1 MKYTIASLL
10 TLVIVVL
17 QGGCASVSSVSSKDT
32 ISHGTKQYPPYSGNV
47 DVYWKEQGV
56 SADLRKYE
64 FIATVRARS
73 TWCGITAGK
82 FNTDLHSYIIARA
95 GEVGG
100 NAVVLYCGELGTTG
114 ECDCYGDVY
123 RKK

>member
-1 MKYTIASLL
+1 MDYTIAKPIVLVTVLL
-10 TLVIVVL
+10 LA
-17 QGGCASVSSVSSKDT
+17 GCASVSSKDT
-32 ISHGTKQYPPYSGNV
+32 IYHGTKRYPPVSGNV
-47 DVYWKEQGV
+47 DVYWKEQG
-56 SADLRKYE
+56 APAYLRKYE
-64 FIATVRARS
+64 FVATVKARS

-82 FNTDLHSYIIARA
+82 FNTEVHDYIISRA

-100 NAVVLYCGELGTTG
+100 NAVVLYCGEVGTTG